1 MEEQSTATNEIAV
14 SIQHVS
20 DASAS
25 LSEHRVSLDT
35 AVRQTQTAT
44 ASVDASA
51 PSLATQSGEL
61 RRHAEQFFIHLRAS

>member
-1 MEEQSTATNEIAV
+1 MPTSNTSIAPAVEEQSAATNEIAV

-20 DASAS
+20 DASS
-25 LSEHRVSLDT
+25 NLSKHMVSLDA

-51 PSLATQSGEL
+51 QSLAT
-61 RRHAEQFFIHLRAS
+61 